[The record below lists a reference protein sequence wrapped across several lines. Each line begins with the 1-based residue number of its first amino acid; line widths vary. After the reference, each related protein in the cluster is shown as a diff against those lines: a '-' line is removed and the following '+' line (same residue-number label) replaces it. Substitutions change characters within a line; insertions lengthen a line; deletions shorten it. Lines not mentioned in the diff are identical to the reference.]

1 MLLYSYRF
9 NYLCDYSN
17 DLPFGIRHLTVF
29 ITVFNKILFML
40 KSILIAGT
48 GGFIGTVLRFLVSR
62 YFQENTFSLF
72 PWGTFTVNI
81 VGSLL
86 IGIFYGMSERG
97 NLLSPDVRIFLTV
110 GICGGF
116 TTFSSLSNDA
126 FILLQEKEW
135 LKLSLYASL
144 SFFLGLVAVYLGRT
158 LIKSI

>member
-1 MLLYSYRF
+1 
-9 NYLCDYSN
+9 
-17 DLPFGIRHLTVF
+17 
-29 ITVFNKILFML
+29 ML
-40 KSILIAGT
+40 KSLLIAGT

-81 VGSLL
+81 IGSLL

-97 NLLSPDVRIFLTV
+97 NLLSPEMRIFLTV

-116 TTFSSLSNDA
+116 TTFSSLTNDA
-126 FILLQEKEW
+126 FMLLQEKEW
-135 LKLSLYASL
+135 LKVSLYASL
-144 SFFLGLVAVYLGRT
+144 SFFLGLIAVYLGRT

>member
-1 MLLYSYRF
+1 M
-9 NYLCDYSN
+9 
-17 DLPFGIRHLTVF
+17 I
-29 ITVFNKILFML
+29 
-40 KSILIAGT
+40 KSLLIAGT

-81 VGSLL
+81 IGSLM

-97 NLLSPDVRIFLTV
+97 NLLSPEIRIFLTV

-116 TTFSSLSNDA
+116 TTFSSLTNDA
-126 FILLQEKEW
+126 FMLLQEKEW
-135 LKLSLYASL
+135 LKVSLYASL
-144 SFFLGLVAVYLGRT
+144 GFFLGLVAVYLGRT

>member
-1 MLLYSYRF
+1 M
-9 NYLCDYSN
+9 
-17 DLPFGIRHLTVF
+17 I
-29 ITVFNKILFML
+29 

-97 NLLSPDVRIFLTV
+97 NMLSPDIRIFLTV

-126 FILLQEKEW
+126 FILLQEKDW